1 MAKRII
7 LKETD
12 LSLGSNPPAGY
23 KYLGFDDDTLSERTG
38 ATVSGIGSVS
48 YKVYTALLS
57 QSGTDAPTAV
67 VLENTIGNIVWT
79 RDSEGF
85 YFGTLL
91 GVFTENKTICFIGGT
106 PFSNQNAHRE
116 LDRND
121 ANSVFIYQSLQSN
134 NAAVFDGFDNPVS
147 IEIRVYN

>member
-1 MAKRII
+1 
-7 LKETD
+7 
-12 LSLGSNPPAGY
+12 
-23 KYLGFDDDTLSERTG
+23 
-38 ATVSGIGSVS
+38 
-48 YKVYTALLS
+48 
-57 QSGTDAPTAV
+57 
-67 VLENTIGNIVWT
+67 
-79 RDSEGF
+79 
-85 YFGTLL
+85 L